1 MAAVSYQLIKK
12 KEALRVFLYNWC
24 AGNEPEGDMEWNGFT
39 QRARHLH
46 KDDNTSQNN
55 RGAKFSDRPAATK
68 AGSAGNE
75 TAK

>member
-1 MAAVSYQLIKK
+1 MNQKV
-12 KEALRVFLYNWC
+12 
-24 AGNEPEGDMEWNGFT
+24 NGLT

-46 KDDNTSQNN
+46 KDDNTSENN
-55 RGAKFSDRPAATK
+55 GGAKDSDRPAATK